1 MPRYL
6 STPCERSTMS
16 TNVKLSPEEIKTIV
30 ADKNVRV
37 NLAKKNCL
45 WFASI
50 YFSHYFTHDFAQ
62 FHYDLFNLAAQQE
75 LQLLIAIMFRG
86 SGKSTIMTTIYPL
99 YTLFGKPGKKLIVIV
114 SQTTDLARTH
124 MKNIKSE
131 LENNQLLKEDL
142 GPFKE
147 VDNLWN
153 AQAIELPQQCAMIM
167 AISIDQS
174 IRGLRYK
181 QHRPDLIICDDIE
194 DSQSVKT
201 EEGRRRTQEL
211 YSSEIAPL
219 GDIGTQIVMVG
230 NYLHPN
236 GLLSKL
242 KSDIDDGKIH
252 GKALFV
258 PLITV
263 DRQISWPEKFPTLE
277 DVHKLKALIADE
289 ITWLREYELRI
300 VSDLDNYY
308 SFENLNFYDEI
319 STAWMPYF
327 QYRIVTADLA
337 ISQVDTADYTA
348 ILSADVYSIDG
359 EIHIYI
365 LPNPINKRMD
375 FHETCNTLES
385 IGIRQKPSPFIF
397 VEDTGFQRVFSQEL
411 VSRGTIAVTPFSVK
425 GMSKRE
431 RLSLTALW
439 HQHGQIHFPR
449 TGVETLLDQI
459 TGFGREKHDDLTDA
473 YTMLVMQ
480 VQEFVRTNTTPT
492 DPNRPKVVMV
502 KGGIVWTTVTEG
514 EKKMNFRTLEGD
526 PYGWNP

>member
-1 MPRYL
+1 MT
-6 STPCERSTMS
+6 S
-16 TNVKLSPEEIKTIV
+16 NIKLSPEEIQAII

-37 NLAKKNCL
+37 NLAKQSCL
-45 WFASI
+45 WFSSI

-62 FHYDLFNLAAQQE
+62 FHYDLFNLASQQE

-99 YTLFGKPGKKLIVIV
+99 YALFGKPGKKLIVIV
-114 SQTTDLARTH
+114 SQTADLARTH

-131 LENNQLLKEDL
+131 LENNKLLKEDL

-153 AQAIELPQQCAMIM
+153 AQAIELPQQNAMIM

-219 GDIGTQIVMVG
+219 GDLGTQIVMVG

-242 KSDIDDGKIH
+242 KTDIDEGKIR

-258 PLITV
+258 PLINA
-263 DRQISWPEKFPTLE
+263 DRQIAWPQKFPTLD
-277 DVHKLKALIADE
+277 DVYKLKALIADE
-289 ITWLREYELRI
+289 IIWLREYELRI
-300 VSDLDNYY
+300 VADFNNFYT
-308 SFENLNFYDEI
+308 FENISFYDDIPGGWE
-319 STAWMPYF
+319 PYF
-327 QYRIVTADLA
+327 QYRIIGVDLA
-337 ISQVDTADYTA
+337 ISKEVGSDFTAMVT
-348 ILSADVYSIDG
+348 ADVYLYEDTY
-359 EIHIYI
+359 HIFI
-365 LPNPINKRMD
+365 LPNPINKKLS
-375 FHETCNTLES
+375 FLETCAEIER
-385 IGIRQKPSPFIF
+385 IGRYSQPKPFIY
-397 VEDTGFQRVFSQEL
+397 VEDTSFQRSFVEEL
-411 VSRGTIAVTPFSVK
+411 LSRGTIAISTFSTK
-425 GMSKRE
+425 GKSKQE

-439 HQHGQIHFPR
+439 HHDKQIHFPR
-449 TGVETLLDQI
+449 QDAELLINQLI
-459 TGFGREKHDDLTDA
+459 GFGREPHDDLVDA
-473 YTMLVMQ
+473 YSMLVIQ
-480 VQEFVRTNTTPT
+480 VQEMVQTHDTPR
-492 DPNRPKVVMV
+492 DPHQSEVQIVN
-502 KGGIVWTTVTEG
+502 GGIAWPRVSIDD
-514 EKKMNFRTLEGD
+514 EKMDLRTLKHD
-526 PYGWNP
+526 PWGWD